1 MNQTY
6 SAAVGIAQQYAAS
19 VGSVDASIAEA
30 AAQAADGRH
39 ANTIGGASGATYN
52 GQGSFTISY
61 EHRFNSN
68 WAGGVSVASNGSAN
82 NTTAAVG
89 GNYSW

>member
-6 SAAVGIAQQYAAS
+6 SAALGKAQQYAAS

-39 ANTIGGASGATYN
+39 ANTIGASGATYN
-52 GQGSFTISY
+52 GQGSFAISY